1 MPQVKRPVLLPLAL
15 VCAAG
20 WTAAQTAILRPDG
33 SPPEDPALRAEAVRL
48 LEQANQVSIPAR
60 WSGHEMT
67 IRFHVLSPAPGEA
80 ADGQYVSSV
89 SDDGLRRQYW
99 HYGAYEHTLIRN
111 GRRVNEIGPR
121 GLQPVAV
128 RLATSLAPIYLIRFD
143 NQDVIRSIVDDPSGS
158 RCIHFD
164 TAGGDSLQSNEVCV
178 DARYGWLLSVRIGDT
193 LTRNSNFFPLLGA
206 FFPGHIERWSA
217 GRKVIEVEESLVLKN
232 DYPEDYFSVPENSA
246 VYICREFR
254 RAFEVNTPQPPAG
267 PSIQI
272 TDIRLQG
279 LIGADGKV
287 SNLKALDSSRPD
299 LNEEAVKLVSTWT
312 FQPATCEGNRVVWG
326 STFTVHFKGR

>member
-1 MPQVKRPVLLPLAL
+1 MPLVNRPVLLPLAL
-15 VCAAG
+15 VCVAG

-48 LEQANQVSIPAR
+48 LERANQVSIPAR
-60 WSGHEMT
+60 WVGNELT

-80 ADGQYVSSV
+80 ADGEYVSSV

-111 GRRVNEIGPR
+111 GWSVGEIGPR

-128 RLATSLAPIYLIRFD
+128 RLATALVPIYLIRFD
-143 NQDVIRSIVDDPSGS
+143 NQDVIRSIVDASPGS
-158 RCIHFD
+158 RCIQFD
-164 TAGGDSLQSNEVCV
+164 TISGDRLQSNEVCV
-178 DARYGWLLSVRIGDT
+178 DPRNGWLLSVRIGDT

-217 GRKVIEVEESLVLKN
+217 GRKVIELEESLVLKN
-232 DYPEDYFSVPENSA
+232 DYPEDYFIVPENSA
-246 VYICREFR
+246 VHVCQEFR
-254 RAFEVNTPQPPAG
+254 RAFEVNTPQPPPG
-267 PSIQI
+267 SSIQI

-279 LIGADGKV
+279 LIGTDGRV
-287 SNLKALDSSRPD
+287 STLKPLDSSRPD
-299 LNEEAVKLVSTWT
+299 LNDEAIKLVSTWT
-312 FQPATCEGNRVVWG
+312 FQPATCEGKPVVWG